1 MSFKVPAKPKQCGVL
16 FSVHKWKADVS
27 LQGVTLTDLQEAER
41 TFSRSRAERQAQEPQ
56 GDRAED
62 SGDRPESRARW
73 GRSADDEVILLP
85 QYPLPES

>member
-1 MSFKVPAKPKQCGVL
+1 MREG
-16 FSVHKWKADVS
+16 KADVS

-62 SGDRPESRARW
+62 SGDRAARW
-73 GRSADDEVILLP
+73 ARSTDDEVILVP
-85 QYPLPES
+85 QHPLSGAAKTLQES